1 MPPGKRDSTRLLTE
15 PRARMLFVLG
25 DVVLV
30 AMMDDAEDGLR
41 SEREWG

>member
-1 MPPGKRDSTRLLTE
+1 
-15 PRARMLFVLG
+15 MLFVLG